1 MKERERERERAWR
14 LHEREEVDCC
24 EESGNH
30 AESKDNF
37 SRALRPLEWDFRV
50 GHLRVMDQ
58 ITLVRPCGR
67 PSLWAAEV
75 REARLVSLLPAK
87 VGRGPTEDK
96 GCQSKWLRLGRN
108 ATS

>member
-1 MKERERERERAWR
+1 MPSPRTTSLVR
-14 LHEREEVDCC
+14 
-24 EESGNH
+24 SGPW
-30 AESKDNF
+30 SGI
-37 SRALRPLEWDFRV
+37 WTV

-87 VGRGPTEDK
+87 VGRGPKEDK